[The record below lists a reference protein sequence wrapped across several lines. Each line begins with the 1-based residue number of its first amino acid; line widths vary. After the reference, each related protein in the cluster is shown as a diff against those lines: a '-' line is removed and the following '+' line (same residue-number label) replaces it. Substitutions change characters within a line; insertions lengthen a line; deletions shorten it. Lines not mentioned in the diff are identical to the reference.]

1 MSLILEIVGP
11 QATQLGEAA
20 RKAFLQQGGS
30 IGRAAANDWVIPDA
44 YVSGQ
49 HARVHF
55 RDGKYFLEDLSTNGV
70 FIKNPGNRLPK
81 GQQYPLHSG
90 DRVFID
96 AYEIKVTVDGE
107 NDLPAP
113 SRPSLFDSVNKQSS
127 VFVTAALERPRNQR
141 AGAAE
146 VNGIPVELTIPL
158 PEPSDAIVDSAVVER
173 IAHSALDIDIGLP
186 EIDFDP
192 FGDPGESGMMKGDE
206 GLFASAMAPSE
217 PPPRLSKSS
226 RSAAKSAKKI
236 PAKNLSLNVP
246 DLSSSISAKL
256 PALDMQALL
265 ASVNASVDAGDTSVS
280 LNAIQSEQLSRILPV
295 VIAGIMQ
302 MLQAKDK
309 ARDEFGIR
317 HTSYKKADNN
327 PLKFSVNVEDALHN
341 LLVKKNAAY
350 LGPVDAF
357 EDAFRDMRCHE
368 QATLEAMRAAF
379 NSMLQEFNPENLQ
392 VVFNKE
398 VKQGSLWSGPIKLR
412 YWDLF
417 RERYKQLAR
426 NPDQCF
432 HDLFADEFAKVYSAR
447 FEQLK
452 LTNTKP

>member
-1 MSLILEIVGP
+1 
-11 QATQLGEAA
+11 
-20 RKAFLQQGGS
+20 
-30 IGRAAANDWVIPDA
+30 
-44 YVSGQ
+44 
-49 HARVHF
+49 
-55 RDGKYFLEDLSTNGV
+55 
-70 FIKNPGNRLPK
+70 
-81 GQQYPLHSG
+81 
-90 DRVFID
+90 
-96 AYEIKVTVDGE
+96 
-107 NDLPAP
+107 
-113 SRPSLFDSVNKQSS
+113 
-127 VFVTAALERPRNQR
+127 
-141 AGAAE
+141 
-146 VNGIPVELTIPL
+146 
-158 PEPSDAIVDSAVVER
+158 
-173 IAHSALDIDIGLP
+173 
-186 EIDFDP
+186 
-192 FGDPGESGMMKGDE
+192 
-206 GLFASAMAPSE
+206 MAPSE

-226 RSAAKSAKKI
+226 RSAAKSAKKV
-236 PAKNLSLNVP
+236 PAKNLSLNAP